1 MSLWLLLVE
10 RQICDKTNSKIAPG
24 IHSYSSRIDL
34 ATYLM
39 KLASSQIDCADN
51 SYIAV
56 FPFIVL
62 SCDLVVFVC
71 FRFCSLC
78 FVASWLQSEI
88 IITME
93 NNPLL
98 YYGVIANSDQ
108 SFHYYRILSRVV
120 G

>member
-1 MSLWLLLVE
+1 MVASSGE
-10 RQICDKTNSKIAPG
+10 RNLCQDKFKNCPWHT
-24 IHSYSSRIDL
+24 YSSRIDL

-51 SYIAV
+51 SYIALFFLSLFCLV
-56 FPFIVL
+56 IWLSVISLSVL
-62 SCDLVVFVC
+62 F
-71 FRFCSLC
+71 F

-88 IITME
+88 IISIE
-93 NNPLL
+93 SNALL

-108 SFHYYRILSRVV
+108 SFHYYRILSRMV